1 MEREVKKKEVQK
13 REVGFITVINVIVGV
28 IFVIFCV
35 LTLIMGLYLIGV
47 LFLVLAVLLFLPQK
61 ILKFSKW
68 LKLLIGVVGFFVL
81 LAIVGLNMPSQ
92 EPVFALYSLNEPFI
106 LSHKEINISMVVY
119 NATKEDTFILNGEEI
134 TSEGVFLKVNGA
146 LINLEK
152 SPVNIEIGVGI
163 IDNQNN
169 SYTSLGY
176 NLGEGPLQPNL
187 RREIFYI
194 FEIPKQVSGLKF
206 IVEEDRKHFKEIDLE
221 I

>member
-1 MEREVKKKEVQK
+1 MKKEVKKK
-13 REVGFITVINVIVGV
+13 EVGFITVINIIVGV
-28 IFVIFCV
+28 ILAIFCL
-35 LTLIMGLYLIGV
+35 LTLIMGLYLIGA
-47 LFLVLAVLLFLPQK
+47 LFLVLAVFIFLPQK

-92 EPVFALYSLNEPFI
+92 EPVFVQYSLNEPFI

-119 NATKEDTFILNGEEI
+119 NATKENTIILNGEEI
-134 TSEGVFLKVNGA
+134 TSEGIFIKINGA
-146 LINLEK
+146 LTNLEK

-163 IDNQNN
+163 VDNQNN
-169 SYTSLGY
+169 SYTYLGY

-187 RREIFYI
+187 RREIFFI
-194 FEIPKQVSGLKF
+194 FEVPKQASGLKF
-206 IVEEDRKHFKEIDLE
+206 IIEEDKRHFKEIDLE

>member
-1 MEREVKKKEVQK
+1 MERKVKRKEAQKK
-13 REVGFITVINVIVGV
+13 EVGFITIINIIVGV
-28 IFVIFCV
+28 ILAIFCV
-35 LTLIMGLYLIGV
+35 LTLIMGLYLVGV
-47 LFLVLAVLLFLPQK
+47 LFLILAVFIFLPQG

-81 LAIVGLNMPSQ
+81 LVIVGLNMPSQ
-92 EPVFALYSLNEPFI
+92 EPVFESYNLNEPFI
-106 LSHKEINISMVVY
+106 LSPEEINISMVVY
-119 NATKEDTFILNGEEI
+119 NATKEDTLTLNGEET
-134 TSEGVFLKVNGA
+134 TSQGVFLKVNGA

-152 SPVNIEIGVGI
+152 SPVNIKIGVGV

-169 SYTSLGY
+169 SYAILGY

-206 IVEEDRKHFKEIDLE
+206 IVEEDRRHFKEINLE